1 MIDWPN
7 VIATLCAALIGGL
20 VATKV
25 AKGQVQAMLQ
35 AEREKSQKETALEL
49 LEAIDSFVHIAYR
62 GADEQSRLERQ
73 RLRRRML
80 SLTVITM
87 PTRFAGL
94 QSHLDTVDRWWF
106 RKNSGGTQKIAD
118 VGYTATNEFF
128 ERLKADIFCEIFG
141 QKILFSDV
149 SETAS

>member
-7 VIATLCAALIGGL
+7 VMATLCAALIGGL

-49 LEAIDSFVHIAYR
+49 LESIDSFVHIAYR
-62 GADEQSRLERQ
+62 GGDEQSRLERQ

-80 SLTVITM
+80 SLTVLTV
-87 PTRFAGL
+87 PNRFTDL
-94 QSHLDTVDRWWF
+94 QSHLDGVDRWWF
-106 RKNSGGTQKIAD
+106 RKNNGGTQKIAD
-118 VGYTATNEFF
+118 VGYTATNDFF
-128 ERLKADIFCEIFG
+128 ERLKTDLFCEVFG
-141 QKILFSDV
+141 QKISFSDV
-149 SETAS
+149 NEPAN